1 MKTCLPARTAAEQL
15 DGSCAGGALGENG
28 CEECWNK
35 KNNNNK
41 KRNSAPTTIC
51 YSLYQFA
58 GGGGEVKKKQKK
70 QKLDQCFFKLKQH
83 GKYTRFVLR
92 SGIM

>member
-1 MKTCLPARTAAEQL
+1 MKTCLPARTAAKQL

-35 KNNNNK
+35 KKKEKKKTSNNLYYNLLLII
-41 KRNSAPTTIC
+41 SIC
-51 YSLYQFA
+51 RRR
-58 GGGGEVKKKQKK
+58 EVKKKIKK
-70 QKLDQCFFKLKQH
+70 SDQCFFKLKRH
-83 GKYTRFVLR
+83 RKYARFVLR